1 MLTHH
6 GTIFRTRFSVP
17 TQKIPCRSTL
27 RSFLLEREP
36 STTSL
41 RSFLFRK
48 ISSPTSGRS
57 SLLREI
63 LSFLFAATL
72 CTHQITWSRIA
83 RAFGNRQIPRC
94 TTARA
99 FCRQRVR
106 IWTKKTPALVVKV
119 GAIGIYKGMAPTP
132 TSAIGYSMV
141 MVCASLA
148 CSSAVIFGRRM
159 RRMPFSTLAVM
170 RSLWIL
176 SGRAM
181 ASLK

>member
-27 RSFLLEREP
+27 LSFLLEREP
-36 STTSL
+36 STTNL

-48 ISSPTSGRS
+48 ISSPTSVRS

-63 LSFLFAATL
+63 LSFLFAAPL
-72 CTHQITWSRIA
+72 CTHHKTWSRIA

-94 TTARA
+94 TTART
-99 FCRQRVR
+99 FCRQKVR
-106 IWTKKTPALVVKV
+106 ICTKTPALVMKV